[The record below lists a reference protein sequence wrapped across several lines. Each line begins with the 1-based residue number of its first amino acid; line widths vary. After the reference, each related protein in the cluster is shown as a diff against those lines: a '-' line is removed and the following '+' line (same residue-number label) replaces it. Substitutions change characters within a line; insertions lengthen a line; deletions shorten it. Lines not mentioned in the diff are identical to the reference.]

1 MIRTRTAL
9 ESSSALPNLDQ
20 GLRRRRNDDFFLF
33 KSKIQNQQSRI
44 INHSLSSLLMPLL
57 SPSAISRRARHSR
70 IPLLF
75 SPLTPCGDKSARP
88 AVAPYRFPRLTL
100 FSSTAH

>member
-1 MIRTRTAL
+1 MAGVQRRQTK
-9 ESSSALPNLDQ
+9 DQ

-33 KSKIQNQQSRI
+33 KSKIKNPKSRI

-57 SPSAISRRARHSR
+57 SPSAISRRARRSR

-75 SPLTPCGDKSARP
+75 SALTPCGDKSARP
-88 AVAPYRFPRLTL
+88 PRTKEQLAP
-100 FSSTAH
+100 